1 MEQIAQLLRLVFKLI
16 SPSDLLWSGDLIDQ
30 RNQNQFENYCKTGDF
45 PVDCVWVL
53 PTLTKPH
60 PDVVSLFKL
69 SRSELES
76 LASRAPTSQNV
87 NLNEEMEN
95 IYNLEE
101 YAVEHFNA
109 AVEEAGSFFSFK
121 PKERQC
127 VWAKSQQPLRQPLL
141 RATPSTLSDEAT
153 YCFLTILK
161 YCGDYPSKKPKQGN
175 ELTDIIFQAKVSI
188 SSRVGL

>member
-1 MEQIAQLLRLVFKLI
+1 MADIA
-16 SPSDLLWSGDLIDQ
+16 
-30 RNQNQFENYCKTGDF
+30 NQHQFENHCKTGDF

-87 NLNEEMEN
+87 NLNGEMEH

-101 YAVEHFNA
+101 YAVKHFNA
-109 AVEEAGSFFSFK
+109 AVQWAGSYFSFK

-127 VWAKSQQPLRQPLL
+127 IWAKSQQPLRQPLL
-141 RATPSTLSDEAT
+141 RATPSILRDKAT
-153 YCFLTILK
+153 YCFLTILILWSLSFK
-161 YCGDYPSKKPKQGN
+161 ETKTG
-175 ELTDIIFQAKVSI
+175 
-188 SSRVGL
+188 

>member
-1 MEQIAQLLRLVFKLI
+1 
-16 SPSDLLWSGDLIDQ
+16 
-30 RNQNQFENYCKTGDF
+30 
-45 PVDCVWVL
+45 
-53 PTLTKPH
+53 
-60 PDVVSLFKL
+60 
-69 SRSELES
+69 
-76 LASRAPTSQNV
+76 
-87 NLNEEMEN
+87 MEN

-188 SSRVGL
+188 SSGWPVKEILPRDQNYSKNAFLFQF

>member
-1 MEQIAQLLRLVFKLI
+1 M
-16 SPSDLLWSGDLIDQ
+16 
-30 RNQNQFENYCKTGDF
+30 
-45 PVDCVWVL
+45 

-188 SSRVGL
+188 SRCRLWRIFTT

>member
-1 MEQIAQLLRLVFKLI
+1 M
-16 SPSDLLWSGDLIDQ
+16 
-30 RNQNQFENYCKTGDF
+30 
-45 PVDCVWVL
+45 

-141 RATPSTLSDEAT
+141 RATPATLSDEAT

-175 ELTDIIFQAKVSI
+175 ELTDIIFQAKVSNM
-188 SSRVGL
+188 SSLDATSTRASIASLASIFQRYDITCLYYTCIKMGSV